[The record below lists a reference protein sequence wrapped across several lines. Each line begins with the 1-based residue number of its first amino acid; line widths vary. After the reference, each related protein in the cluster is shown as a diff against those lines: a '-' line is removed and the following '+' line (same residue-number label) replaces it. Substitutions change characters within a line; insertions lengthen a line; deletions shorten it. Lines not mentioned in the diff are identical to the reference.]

1 MVYDIMCTTLNTF
14 VQLYLKILNAP
25 FVKELKKNCLFVCF
39 FFFCLFV
46 WFLFFYYFLEKP
58 WSLKLDNKFP
68 SKELDNKRQK
78 HRMLL
83 LAYFQKKKEKKKKG
97 VSELQTD
104 LELALSLSPFV
115 EKCLQ

>member
-25 FVKELKKNCLFVCF
+25 FVKELKKNCLFV
-39 FFFCLFV
+39 
-46 WFLFFYYFLEKP
+46 WFLFFFFVFFFEKP

-83 LAYFQKKKEKKKKG
+83 LAYFQKKEKKK
-97 VSELQTD
+97 SI
-104 LELALSLSPFV
+104 
-115 EKCLQ
+115 